1 MAYGRRK
8 KYSRFRYRAIEDA
21 AEANSV
27 ALSTGSG
34 SGGGGSD
41 SVVTVVD
48 GTADLPGFDEMVAGT
63 FAYSNT
69 NTTLY
74 YTNGTGW
81 FKVST
86 VNESPTV
93 TLDVTSVGLGAA
105 GNTAFI
111 TFTVTEPEGAPWY
124 ATVSNSGIA
133 NTSQG
138 NVVFYEANN
147 TIEINNF
154 ANGENLWTGNVDIQ
168 VSDGINIA
176 YARAT
181 IKVSYSSGDPRYL
194 VPYYDDS
201 FTGTQQ
207 WKRWIPTSAP
217 TASNLRNLSN
227 ATYQYSVTYSGGMD
241 YSKDLRWAVWSDFSG
256 NDMWIY
262 DRGTSGSGMY
272 WFGGGTS
279 AMTHKNITNA
289 NLNRQYDCGFPIF
302 SKDGSKIYVTLA
314 DEITEITSTTGTP
327 YDFTTYTYKTWY
339 CDEDKS
345 ASYTSQTAWP
355 GGTTTTTWGTD
366 SISVYGHNF
375 SQDGTKYYTA
385 TSTGY
390 VVQWELST
398 AWDLS
403 TASYVRT
410 SADMTQTNNGRSIWF
425 NVDGTV
431 MSWNDIGSDE
441 IDFYY
446 LTTPWDVST
455 LTYAWSISTSSYDNA
470 SQAHW
475 MDPYCTKIVLA
486 SYSTAD
492 DVTELTLRH
501 TLADVMTEAGWDT
514 ATNTQSIDFSHDGT
528 KVIVA
533 NAATDNLKT
542 ATLNTPYDLRS
553 VDTNSFYSPTDSN
566 STNLW
571 CARWGN
577 NGQYVY
583 YCDDS
588 GDSIKRITLSTAY
601 DISSIGTFT
610 INTYDQQYDPGTE
623 RMYNFVF
630 NPTGTRIYYTQS
642 AGYKSLEY
650 VDLSTAWDLT
660 SAGSPSVVTFPSDR
674 GFSMA
679 NTHDPMR
686 FTFMDGG
693 RRIMIEGTTL
703 LHVYDIET
711 PYDLTSTLTPNEHFN
726 ALYMGYNEGNYP
738 IENAGDKFMYLLDG
752 LRMRQFTYNT
762 IAEEQKYFAD

>member
-21 AEANSV
+21 AGANSV
-27 ALSTGSG
+27 ALGTSTST
-34 SGGGGSD
+34 GGGSD

-48 GTADLPGFDEMVAGT
+48 GTADLPGFDQMVAGT

-93 TLDVTSVGLGAA
+93 TLDVTSVGLGAS
-105 GNTAFI
+105 GNTALI

-124 ATVSNSGIA
+124 ATVSNTGIA

-138 NVVFYEANN
+138 NVVYYEANN

-154 ANGENLWTGNVDIQ
+154 ANSENLWTGNVDIQ

-181 IKVSYSSGDPRYL
+181 IKVSYSAGDPRYL
-194 VPYYDDS
+194 VPYYDAS
-201 FTGTQQ
+201 FTGTEQ

-217 TASNLRNLSN
+217 TASNLRNLAN
-227 ATYQYSVTYSGGMD
+227 ATYQYGIVFNGGMD
-241 YSKDLRWAVWSDFSG
+241 YSKDLRWAVWSDFTG
-256 NDMWIY
+256 NDLWIY
-262 DRGTSGSGMY
+262 DRGTSGTGMY

-279 AMTHKNITNA
+279 TMTHKNITNA

-302 SKDGSKIYVTLA
+302 SKDGSKIYVALV

-345 ASYTSQTAWP
+345 ASYANQTAWP
-355 GGTTTTTWGTD
+355 GGTTTSTWGTD
-366 SISVYGHNF
+366 SISIYGHNF
-375 SQDGTKYYTA
+375 SGDGTKYYTA

-410 SADMTQTNNGRSIWF
+410 SADMTQISNGRSIWF

-431 MSWNDIGSDE
+431 MSWNDLGSDQ

-455 LTYAWSISTSSYDNA
+455 LTYAWSISTSSFDAA

-492 DVTELTLRH
+492 DVTEITLRH
-501 TLADVMTEAGWDT
+501 SLADVMTESGWD
-514 ATNTQSIDFSHDGT
+514 AVTNTQSIDFSHDGT

-533 NAATDNLKT
+533 NASTDNLKT

-553 VDTNSFYSPTDSN
+553 VDTNSFYAPTDGN
-566 STNLW
+566 STALW

-610 INTYDQQYDPGTE
+610 INTYDQQYDPGSE

-630 NPTGTRIYYTQS
+630 NPQGTRVYYTQS
-642 AGYKSLEY
+642 GGYKSLEY

-674 GFSMA
+674 GFTMG

-686 FTFMDGG
+686 FTFLDAG
-693 RRIMIEGTTL
+693 RKIMVEGTTL
-703 LHVYDIET
+703 IHVYDIAT
-711 PYDLTSTLTPNEHFN
+711 PYDLSSTLTANEHFN

-738 IENAGDKFMYLLDG
+738 IENAGDKFLYLLDG
-752 LRMRQFTYNT
+752 LRLRQFTYNT

>member
-27 ALSTGSG
+27 ALGTSTST
-34 SGGGGSD
+34 GGGSD

-48 GTADLPGFDEMVAGT
+48 GTADLPGFDQMVAGT

-93 TLDVTSVGLGAA
+93 TLDVTSVGLGAS
-105 GNTAFI
+105 GNTALI

-124 ATVSNSGIA
+124 ATVSNTGIA

-138 NVVFYEANN
+138 NVVYYEANN

-154 ANGENLWTGNVDIQ
+154 ANSENLWTGNVDIQ

-181 IKVSYSSGDPRYL
+181 IKVSYSAGDPRYL
-194 VPYYDDS
+194 VPYYDAS
-201 FTGTQQ
+201 FTGTEQ

-217 TASNLRNLSN
+217 TASNLRNLAN
-227 ATYQYSVTYSGGMD
+227 ATYQYGIVFNGGMD
-241 YSKDLRWAVWSDFSG
+241 YSKDLRWAVWSDFTG
-256 NDMWIY
+256 NDLWIY
-262 DRGTSGSGMY
+262 DRGTSGTGMY

-279 AMTHKNITNA
+279 TMTHKNITNA

-302 SKDGSKIYVTLA
+302 SKDGSKIYVALV

-345 ASYTSQTAWP
+345 ASYANQTAWP
-355 GGTTTTTWGTD
+355 GGTTTSTWGTD
-366 SISVYGHNF
+366 SISIYGHNF
-375 SQDGTKYYTA
+375 SGDGTKYYTA

-410 SADMTQTNNGRSIWF
+410 SADMTQISNGRSIWF

-431 MSWNDIGSDE
+431 MSWNDLGSDQ

-455 LTYAWSISTSSYDNA
+455 LTYAWSISTSSFDAA

-492 DVTELTLRH
+492 DVTEITLRH
-501 TLADVMTEAGWDT
+501 SLADVMTESGWD
-514 ATNTQSIDFSHDGT
+514 AVTNTQSIDFSHDGT

-533 NAATDNLKT
+533 NASTDNLKT

-553 VDTNSFYSPTDSN
+553 VDTNSFYAPTDGN
-566 STNLW
+566 STALW

-610 INTYDQQYDPGTE
+610 INTYDQQYDPGSE

-630 NPTGTRIYYTQS
+630 NPQGTRVYYTQS
-642 AGYKSLEY
+642 GGYKSLEY

-674 GFSMA
+674 GFTMG

-686 FTFMDGG
+686 FTFLDAG
-693 RRIMIEGTTL
+693 RKIMVEGTTL
-703 LHVYDIET
+703 IHVYDIAT
-711 PYDLTSTLTPNEHFN
+711 PYDLSSTLTANEHFN

-738 IENAGDKFMYLLDG
+738 IENAGDQFLYILDG
-752 LRMRQFTYNT
+752 LRMRQFKYNT
-762 IAEEQKYFAD
+762 IAEEIKYFAD